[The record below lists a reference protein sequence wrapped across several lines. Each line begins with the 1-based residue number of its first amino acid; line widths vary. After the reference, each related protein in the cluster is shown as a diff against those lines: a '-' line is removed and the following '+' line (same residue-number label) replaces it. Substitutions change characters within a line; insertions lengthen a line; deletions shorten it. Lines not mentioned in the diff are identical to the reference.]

1 MNDTNNDLD
10 MMATESLTVN
20 GSVHAS
26 GEAYVTVERLHSEGD
41 TPPIRVSGSVH
52 GTGHSEVEVSEFR
65 AANDNLPSEAENAR
79 GFTSMVSGDL
89 HHESSRIEIERL
101 AIIPGKAEVIAG
113 MYDGGYTVY
122 DKVRL
127 CGAVHDPGAVD
138 VHIEDLYV
146 F

>member
-1 MNDTNNDLD
+1 
-10 MMATESLTVN
+10 MMAAESLTVN
-20 GSVHAS
+20 GSLHSS

-41 TPPIRVSGSVH
+41 TPPIRVSGSAH
-52 GTGHSEVEVSEFR
+52 RTGHSEVEVSESR
-65 AANDNLPSEAENAR
+65 APNENLPSEAESAR

-101 AIIPGKAEVIAG
+101 AIIPGKAEAIVG

-122 DKVRL
+122 DKVHL
-127 CGAVHDPGAVD
+127 CGAVHDPGVVN